1 MQNGIRGIQGR
12 FLTLALGLGMVA
24 SASVATA
31 AINGAAEFKEHCA
44 ACHADGGN
52 LINPA
57 KTLSKADRLKHGI
70 KTSKDL
76 IKIMR
81 KPGPGMTA
89 FDEKTLPEK
98 EAKKI
103 ADYILKNFK

>member
-1 MQNGIRGIQGR
+1 MRDGIRGVQGR
-12 FLTLALGLGMVA
+12 FLALILGVGLVA
-24 SASVATA
+24 SASAATA

-44 ACHADGGN
+44 ACHANGGN

-57 KTLSKADRLKHGI
+57 KTLTKADREKHGI
-70 KTSKDL
+70 KTGKDL
-76 IKIMR
+76 IRIMR

-98 EAKKI
+98 EAQKI